1 MKHLT
6 LLVTLILTTTL
17 LSAQLAVTIPGDFEK
32 NNGIVFAWSQQE
44 EENLVITEVISLV
57 QQKIDTVWILYQ
69 PELQMDTTTIK
80 QFLVDHDATTEHIY
94 YIPANYQSPLI
105 RNYGPITGF
114 AAFESNLERFIYNGV
129 YSNSGANG
137 EDSIPNQLA
146 ETWDWPIA
154 DIPLEMDGSNI
165 LHDGIKYGFSTT
177 DLIENNLQYTEDEI
191 RVMLKDKFNLN
202 NWIFLSPLTNSGGG
216 EHHSIDEF
224 MQILDFET
232 ILVSSYP
239 DTLPDYAVIEQN
251 VATLES
257 LTNAF
262 GRPYHIIR
270 IPASPGANGSFGINP
285 TDEMRS
291 YTSSI
296 LINSQIFVPNFGNE
310 FYDSMAMDLYAES
323 MPGYEFHGIDA
334 SYLSQQFFSL
344 KQLTS
349 PFPQDHY
356 LRIEHSKKLGL
367 QPYQPEVQ
375 ITCISKSGELV
386 EEMWLYSK
394 INSEPEYT
402 KTPVYL
408 VCPEHFGV
416 IEGLI
421 PSDTVHYYL
430 ESISSFSTTTYPLAA
445 PEGNFTFWMDVVSST
460 NDAIQEEYST
470 LYPNPNQG
478 IFNIRLPNDTEK
490 ALFQIF
496 NLNGM
501 LLHEE
506 TVSNYQTIDLRSVVK
521 SGSYIVRLQSDG
533 NDELIKI
540 LIQ

>member
-1 MKHLT
+1 MKHLI
-6 LLVTLILTTTL
+6 LLFTLIFTTTL

-32 NNGIVFAWSQQE
+32 NNGIVFAWSQFE
-44 EENLVITEVISLV
+44 EENLVITEVIARV
-57 QQKIDTVWILYQ
+57 QQKTDTVWILYQ

-154 DIPLEMDGSNI
+154 DVPLEMDGSNI

-191 RVMLKDKFNLN
+191 RIMLKDQFNLN

-262 GRPYHIIR
+262 GRPYRIIR
-270 IPASPGANGSFGINP
+270 VPASPGENGGFGTNP

-296 LINSQIFVPNFGNE
+296 LFNQQIFVPNFENDV
-310 FYDSMAMDLYAES
+310 YDSIAMGIYAEA
-323 MPGYEFHGIDA
+323 MPGYEVHGIDA
-334 SYLSQQFFSL
+334 TYLSQHFSGL
-344 KQLTS
+344 KQLST
-349 PFPQDHY
+349 PFLQNHY

-367 QPYQPEVQ
+367 QPYQPELQ

-386 EEMWLYSK
+386 EEMWLYYK
-394 INSEPEYT
+394 INSETEYT

-416 IEGLI
+416 IEGLM
-421 PSDTVHYYL
+421 PSDTVQYYL

-460 NDAIQEEYST
+460 NESFQEDYSA

-478 IFNIRLPNDTEK
+478 KFNIRLPVDTEK
-490 ALFQIF
+490 ALLQLF
-496 NLNGM
+496 NFKGVLIY
-501 LLHEE
+501 EE
-506 TVSNYQTIDLRSVVK
+506 TISNSQAIDLRSVLK
-521 SGSYIVRLQSDG
+521 SGSYIVRLQSVG
-533 NDELIKI
+533 YVEYIKI
-540 LIQ
+540 IIL